1 MIADAP
7 RAVMNAA
14 LAAEQKAAR
23 AVDKAN
29 DSPYTRPIPAKGV
42 APQPIS

>member
-1 MIADAP
+1 MIPDTP
-7 RAVMNAA
+7 RAVMSGGQG
-14 LAAEQKAAR
+14 AEQKAAR